1 MNINQSSNRGTTDM
15 QPVFSP
21 EALGVATPGV
31 RFRDALERLS
41 AHGELKAKLLLVALD
56 HFAKRGFDGVQVREV
71 AEEAGVS
78 KPTLY
83 YHFGSKEGLFR
94 QLCLVAQA
102 VVERRVVD
110 LVGPLLE
117 PVPAGAAA
125 IRASALKLAKG
136 YVDLLQET
144 PEFTG
149 FIFRSIA
156 VPSPDS
162 GFRDLMPLVE
172 KALSPLGLYIHSVF
186 GVTLEQARKEVLI
199 FTAIFGALIEEGLRR
214 PEYAIDEKELAWAV
228 DRWLR
233 GLETVL

>member
-1 MNINQSSNRGTTDM
+1 MSATPNHGTNEM

-21 EALGVATPGV
+21 ELLGVSTPGV

-41 AHGELKAKLLLVALD
+41 AKGELKAKLLLVALD

-102 VVERRVVD
+102 VTERRIVD
-110 LVGPLLE
+110 LVKALME
-117 PVPAGAAA
+117 PIPVGTPA
-125 IRASALKLAKG
+125 IRASALRLARG
-136 YVDLLQET
+136 YVELLLET

-149 FIFRSIA
+149 FIFRAIA

-172 KALSPLGLYIHSVF
+172 RALSPLGLYIHAVF
-186 GVTLEQARKEVLI
+186 GVSLEQARKEVLI
-199 FTAIFGALIEEGLRR
+199 FTAIFGALIEEGLRH
-214 PEYAIDEKELAWAV
+214 PDYVLDETEIGWAV

-233 GLETVL
+233 GLEPVL